1 MDVERLKVNL
11 EVLWL
16 RVGGFVRTGIRA
28 AGVVLVL
35 LAVFNAFAP
44 YVGTEA
50 IALYTRTHPV
60 IVGDGKGVLFVED
73 VAAFTVGA
81 VTAYFL

>member
-1 MDVERLKVNL
+1 MDVERLKVTV
-11 EVLWL
+11 EVFWL
-16 RVGGFVRTGIRA
+16 RLSGFVRTGIRA

-44 YVGTEA
+44 YVGAGA
-50 IALYTRTHPV
+50 IAVYPRTSPV